1 MVRPSLVEALLNR
14 GVALGQLQRFD
25 EAFAAYRIAKALAP
39 DNAEIDWNVAILHL
53 LIGNFAAGWAGREAR
68 WKRALCPPYPKF
80 NRPKWLGEEA
90 VEGKTIVV
98 CTDEGLGDTI
108 HFVRYVPM
116 LAARGARVILIVS
129 DPLVSMLSRLPG
141 VSQCFPLSAFPAGLV
156 FDMHC
161 PISSLPLAFG
171 TSLDA
176 IPAAVS
182 YLPPPAEERVQAWE
196 QRLGPRRKL
205 RVGFVWSGNPKH
217 KNDHNRSMSFL
228 QFQRLLD
235 GIDATFVT
243 RQEEPRPAVR

>member
-25 EAFAAYRIAKALAP
+25 EAFAAYRIVKALAP

-53 LIGNFAAGWAGREAR
+53 VIGNFAAGWAGREAR
-68 WKRALCPPYPKF
+68 WKRVPRSPYPEF
-80 NRPKWLGEEA
+80 TQPKWLGQEA

-129 DPLVSMLSRLPG
+129 DPLVSVLSRLPG
-141 VSQCFPLSAFPAGLV
+141 VSQCFPLSAFPARLA

-161 PISSLPLAFG
+161 PISSLPLAFR
-171 TSLDA
+171 TSLDTMS
-176 IPAAVS
+176 AAGAD
-182 YLPPPAEERVQAWE
+182 LPPPAE
-196 QRLGPRRKL
+196 
-205 RVGFVWSGNPKH
+205 
-217 KNDHNRSMSFL
+217 
-228 QFQRLLD
+228 
-235 GIDATFVT
+235 
-243 RQEEPRPAVR
+243 